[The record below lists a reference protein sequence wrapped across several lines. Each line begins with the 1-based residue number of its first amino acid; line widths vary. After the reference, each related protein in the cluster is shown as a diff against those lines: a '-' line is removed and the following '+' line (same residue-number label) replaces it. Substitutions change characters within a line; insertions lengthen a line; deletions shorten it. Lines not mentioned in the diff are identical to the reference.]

1 MNKITNKIVNRY
13 RPDRS
18 NRTISKHSNE
28 QEIQSKHKLE
38 SAVSEQNYSPRTDLG
53 RELLEIRK
61 QAIAAGIKS
70 LSEEELDREISL
82 RKGRPA

>member
-1 MNKITNKIVNRY
+1 MNKITNKIANRY

-18 NRTISKHSNE
+18 NRTISKHSNK
-28 QEIQSKHKLE
+28 QEIQAKSKLE
-38 SAVSEQNYSPRTDLG
+38 SEVSEQNYSPRTDLG

-61 QAIAAGIKS
+61 RAIAAGIKS